1 MMSKDDFYFAWS
13 KLHGDAKIAGIVK
26 GWLSISFSTSKAL
39 ARIRIT
45 PNALTILGLVFGVL
59 LYMNANAIW
68 APLIL
73 VISLICDG
81 VDGSLAIITG
91 KSSKW
96 GALLDSVV
104 DRLTEVF
111 WILALYSLGV
121 DSKILIAVLILAS
134 AQEYLRARAGGVG
147 LTQVGVV
154 TVAERPVRAS
164 FVFTALVA
172 FNLNLEILNQITFV
186 WLILQAFSFLTV
198 AKFVAAKLN

>member
-1 MMSKDDFYFAWS
+1 MTKNEFYLAWS

-26 GWLSISFSTSKAL
+26 GWLSISFPTSKAL

-104 DRLTEVF
+104 DRFTEFF

-154 TVAERPVRAS
+154 TLAERPVRAS
-164 FVFTALVA
+164 FVFIALVA
-172 FNLNLEILNQITFV
+172 FNLNLEILNQVIFV
-186 WLILQAFSFLTV
+186 WLILQAISFLTV

>member
-1 MMSKDDFYFAWS
+1 MMTKEEFYLAWS
-13 KLHGDAKIAGIVK
+13 NLHGDAKIAGIVK
-26 GWLSISFSTSKAL
+26 GWLSISFPASKAL

-45 PNALTILGLVFGVL
+45 PNALTILGLIFGL
-59 LYMNANAIW
+59 MLYMNSKSIW

-81 VDGSLAIITG
+81 IDGSLAIITG

-111 WILALYSLGV
+111 WVLALYSLGV
-121 DSKILIAVLILAS
+121 DLKILITVLILAS
-134 AQEYLRARAGGVG
+134 TQEYLRARAGGVG

-164 FVFTALVA
+164 FIFIALVA

-186 WLILQAFSFLTV
+186 WVIMQAISFLTV
-198 AKFVAAKLN
+198 IRFAAAKLN

>member
-1 MMSKDDFYFAWS
+1 MTKNEFYLAWS

-26 GWLSISFSTSKAL
+26 GWLSISFPTSKAL

-186 WLILQAFSFLTV
+186 WLILQAISFLTV

>member
-1 MMSKDDFYFAWS
+1 MTKNEFYLAWS
-13 KLHGDAKIAGIVK
+13 KLHGDAKIVGIVK
-26 GWLSISFSTSKAL
+26 GWLSISFPTSKAL
-39 ARIRIT
+39 VRIRIT

>member
-1 MMSKDDFYFAWS
+1 MMSKDDFYLAWS

-164 FVFTALVA
+164 FVFIALVA

-186 WLILQAFSFLTV
+186 WLILQAISFLTV

>member
-1 MMSKDDFYFAWS
+1 MTKNEFYLAWS

-26 GWLSISFSTSKAL
+26 GWLSISFPTSKAL

-164 FVFTALVA
+164 FVFIALVA

-186 WLILQAFSFLTV
+186 WLILQAISFLTV